1 MSLFCVNELT
11 KVTKECAKMNPF
23 GLPGDHRHY
32 ITVQSVLQASE
43 LLGQDIAL
51 TNASGESVRSEALKG
66 FGDLS

>member
-32 ITVQSVLQASE
+32 
-43 LLGQDIAL
+43 
-51 TNASGESVRSEALKG
+51 TNASAESVRSEALKG
-66 FGDLS
+66 LWRLESTELLKSMQLVSLQRIEI